1 MSDEKLARQWA
12 ERKRKQVQ
20 RHLED
25 AGYFPREDTMAAIEH
40 ILATT
45 TPPTMADVE
54 WDDEKHYLAGATTSE
69 GGSVV
74 MLWHDDIDTDHIITD
89 KEEWR
94 RDQLTPNGKR
104 YELREVTD
112 KPDEPN
118 HPATLTA
125 LEDYEDAPEGT
136 IVARDDHAPLLKRG
150 PNAWTTEYSSLAYD
164 GDMAGTERQ
173 VLRKGWGK

>member
-54 WDDEKHYLAGATTSE
+54 WDHDKYHLHGATTPKGDE
-69 GGSVV
+69 VV

-89 KEEWR
+89 QESWS
-94 RDQLTPNGKR
+94 RDCLTPNGKR
-104 YELREVTD
+104 YELREVG
-112 KPDEPN
+112 EPEQPE
-118 HPATLTA
+118 HPATLVT
-125 LEDYEDAPEGT
+125 LEDYENAPEGT
-136 IVARDDHAPLLKRG
+136 IVASKDYFPYAKLRRG
-150 PNAWTTEYSSLAYD
+150 YWEHPRYIPRTDAS
-164 GDMAGTERQ
+164 MADTP
-173 VLRKGWGK
+173 RKVIRWGCGE

>member
-1 MSDEKLARQWA
+1 MSNNTARLAREWA
-12 ERKRKQVQ
+12 EME
-20 RHLED
+20 LD
-25 AGYFPREDTMAAIEH
+25 NAGEFSNKGRIAAAEH
-40 ILATT
+40 IMATT
-45 TPPTMADVE
+45 TPLTMADVE
-54 WDDEKHYLAGATTSE
+54 WDDEKHHLAGATTPE
-69 GGSVV
+69 GANVV
-74 MLWHDDIDTDHIITD
+74 MMWHDDLNTDHIITD

-94 RDQLTPNGKR
+94 REQLTPNGKR